1 MIDYEDNIHDLREL
15 EKDEEE
21 AGEALT
27 IDEID
32 VNTGT
37 IKAKEPLVSKPSEPS
52 NDEYDDDFEEEDEDF
67 FDDDEELPSDDELL
81 ALENSLE
88 GGE

>member
-37 IKAKEPLVSKPSEPS
+37 IKAKEPLVSEPSEPS
-52 NDEYDDDFEEEDEDF
+52 DDDFEEEDEDF

-81 ALENSLE
+81 VLENSLE

>member
-1 MIDYEDNIHDLREL
+1 MKSTLILAQL
-15 EKDEEE
+15 
-21 AGEALT
+21 
-27 IDEID
+27 
-32 VNTGT
+32 
-37 IKAKEPLVSKPSEPS
+37 AKEPLVSEPSEPS
-52 NDEYDDDFEEEDEDF
+52 NDDFEEEDEDF